1 MTSAQSPEETIWL
14 LEITQE
20 ALIDTFR
27 QKETLEKSPL
37 HVMSFFSNR
46 SSSKHLERIA
56 RIHGKGGVDIHPDLF
71 DTWPE

>member
-1 MTSAQSPEETIWL
+1 MTSAQSPETISL
-14 LEITQE
+14 REITQE

-37 HVMSFFSNR
+37 HVISFFSNR

-56 RIHGKGGVDIHPDLF
+56 RIHSKERVDIHPDLF